1 MKMQLKV
8 ELTDK
13 DFVVRNAETK
23 EIIKRGTK
31 REIEDFLDHLEN
43 LEHHHTLS
51 TRRWGRK
58 RTDQL
63 RQATAVAQIQA
74 AEGG

>member
-1 MKMQLKV
+1 MQLKV

-43 LEHHHTLS
+43 LENHLNANRKPLLS
-51 TRRWGRK
+51 PES
-58 RTDQL
+58 L
-63 RQATAVAQIQA
+63 VV
-74 AEGG
+74 